1 MGFPSDDLK
10 IGYPIQAMYK
20 GNIFKHRTAS
30 ILIPYISIL
39 YLFSE
44 KCNWI
49 TANQMFQI
57 VVSLPQPT
65 AYNLLHLSDRHIIQ
79 NIVCYLSSPCR
90 YIFKLYFLNA
100 A

>member
-1 MGFPSDDLK
+1 MTCKVKLIMASGCWYTK
-10 IGYPIQAMYK
+10 KKKK
-20 GNIFKHRTAS
+20 GGGGG
-30 ILIPYISIL
+30 
-39 YLFSE
+39 
-44 KCNWI
+44 W
-49 TANQMFQI
+49 QMFQI

-65 AYNLLHLSDRHIIQ
+65 ADKLLHLSDSHIIQ